1 MGTRTVIGE
10 KERRGRY
17 RVFVTMVAG
26 GLEEANTS
34 TVCFEPGSQGLS
46 RVVPEAGEEGLL

>member
-10 KERRGRY
+10 KERRGRD